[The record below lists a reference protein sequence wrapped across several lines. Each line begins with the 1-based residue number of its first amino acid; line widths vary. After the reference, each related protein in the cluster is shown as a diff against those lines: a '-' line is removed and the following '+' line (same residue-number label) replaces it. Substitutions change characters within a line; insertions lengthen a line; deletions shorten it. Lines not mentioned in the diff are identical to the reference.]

1 MKPPA
6 KPRKTPTGCPSSTPS
21 ASSAASCLPQSPF
34 PPQHRA
40 AFHDAVLREILQERV
55 PDRRGRRNPRGVKR
69 KMSSFPLRKRGDP
82 TPRPWRGRATCGPFP
97 GQLEPV
103 QGGADRLAA
112 TTHPKPLAHQP
123 SQTPQGPAWLGIGA
137 GYGRS
142 SRLLLSIAY
151 GLAKGGLELRAKEGR
166 PPLR

>member
-82 TPRPWRGRATCGPFP
+82 TPPAFKLADVISIINEPYWGLGHSTRLRPGDHGAPHGRIGSGWR
-97 GQLEPV
+97 
-103 QGGADRLAA
+103 
-112 TTHPKPLAHQP
+112 
-123 SQTPQGPAWLGIGA
+123 
-137 GYGRS
+137 
-142 SRLLLSIAY
+142 
-151 GLAKGGLELRAKEGR
+151 
-166 PPLR
+166 

>member
-55 PDRRGRRNPRGVKR
+55 PDRCGRRNPRGVKR

-82 TPRPWRGRATCGPFP
+82 TPPAFK
-97 GQLEPV
+97 L
-103 QGGADRLAA
+103 ADV
-112 TTHPKPLAHQP
+112 
-123 SQTPQGPAWLGIGA
+123 I
-137 GYGRS
+137 
-142 SRLLLSIAY
+142 SIISDSIE
-151 GLAKGGLELRAKEGR
+151 AKGGVPKGDTADD
-166 PPLR
+166 